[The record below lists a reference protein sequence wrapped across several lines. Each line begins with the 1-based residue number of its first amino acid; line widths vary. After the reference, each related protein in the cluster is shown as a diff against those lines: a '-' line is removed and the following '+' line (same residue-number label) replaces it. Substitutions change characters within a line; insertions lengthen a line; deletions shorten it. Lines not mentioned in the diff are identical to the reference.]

1 MKIFKYTPLT
11 GGEHKVFIAGDF
23 NNWNT
28 QEFELAEANGI
39 YKISL
44 KLEKG
49 RYEYKFIVDGNW
61 IIDESAEELTQDKFG
76 NRNSIVYIGKKP
88 KVIEQKADD
97 FNTPD
102 WVKDGIFYQI
112 FTDRFCNGNHK
123 IDPDFSEWF
132 YKKENKLSPAAREGK
147 FKLVDDWNNTI
158 ILKEDENRHYL
169 FYGGDLEGVRQKI
182 EYLKDLGIT
191 IIYFNP
197 LVQAASNHKYE
208 AYDYFKIDPHFGT
221 NDEFIQLVK
230 ELHRS
235 GIRVIVDFAFNHV
248 GVGFFAFQDC
258 LKKGDRSKYYNW
270 FDWHKW
276 PLPEEITE
284 NFDARKYYQCWW
296 GHAIM
301 PDLNFDLD
309 RKHPE
314 ENYIKNKDEANINS
328 DVVQYILDVADFWLD
343 KFDIDGFRLDIPNE
357 VPFWFWKLFRQKVK
371 SIKPDAYLVGEIWH
385 NAQQWVTQEYFDAVM
400 NYKYFKDPV
409 YDFFIENSSAED
421 FAMTIKA
428 GLQQYPIQAT
438 QVMMNLL
445 DSHDTF
451 RFLESAKGDIAK
463 LKLAV
468 LFQMTFV
475 GVPHIFY
482 GDEIA
487 ILGGHDPDNRRPF
500 NWEFSKN
507 NKANEL
513 RNWYK
518 KLIGIRKDN
527 IILSRGNFEFI
538 SAKDNVIIYK
548 RILEDIELIII
559 INNNSTERKSDL
571 QLNSYIDRITE
582 TIHTKNI
589 IPAMSGMILQKEL
602 KNPIFLNR

>member
-1 MKIFKYTPLT
+1 MNFKYIPLT
-11 GGEHKVFIAGDF
+11 GSKHKVFIAGDF

-28 QEFELAEANGI
+28 QEHELADANGI

-44 KLEKG
+44 KLETG

-61 IIDESAEELTQDKFG
+61 IVDESAEEFTQDKFG
-76 NRNSIVYIGKKP
+76 NRNSVVFVGEKP
-88 KVIEQKADD
+88 KIDEYKTND
-97 FNTPD
+97 FDTPD

-112 FTDRFCNGNHK
+112 FTDRFCNGDRR
-123 IDPDFSEWF
+123 IDPDFSEW
-132 YKKENKLSPAAREGK
+132 YYQKENKLSIAARERKYK
-147 FKLVDDWNNTI
+147 FIDDWNNI
-158 ILKEDENRHYL
+158 KVLKEDENRHYL
-169 FYGGDLEGVRQKI
+169 FYGGDLEGVKQKI

-221 NDEFIQLVK
+221 NDKFITLVK
-230 ELHRS
+230 ELHEN
-235 GIRVIVDFAFNHV
+235 GIRAIVDFAFNHV

-258 LKKGDRSKYYNW
+258 VEKGENSKYYNW

-276 PLPEEITE
+276 PLPKEITE
-284 NFDARKYYQCWW
+284 SFDAKEYYQCWW
-296 GHAIM
+296 GHSIM

-309 RKHPE
+309 REHPD
-314 ENYIKNKDEANINS
+314 ENYIKDQNEANVNE
-328 DVVQYILDVADFWLD
+328 DVVKYILDVADFWLNE
-343 KFDIDGFRLDIPNE
+343 FDIDGFRLDIPNE

-385 NAQQWVTQEYFDAVM
+385 NATEWVSDNYFDAVM

-409 YDFFIENSSAED
+409 YDFFIENSSTED
-421 FAMTIKA
+421 FAKIIKT
-428 GLQQYPIQAT
+428 GLQKYPLQAT

-451 RFLESAKGDIAK
+451 RFLESAGGKIEK

-482 GDEIA
+482 GDEIGMM
-487 ILGGHDPDNRRPF
+487 GGYDPDNRRPF
-500 NWEFSKN
+500 NWKFEY
-507 NKANEL
+507 NKEAVEL

-518 KLIGIRKDN
+518 KLIEIRKSN
-527 IILSRGNFEFI
+527 ISLRRGNFEFI
-538 SAKDNVIIYK
+538 SAEGNTLIYK
-548 RILEDIELIII
+548 RTSKDNELMII
-559 INNNSTERKSDL
+559 INNNTEDKTLNFQINSFYDL
-571 QLNSYIDRITE
+571 VTE
-582 TIHTKNI
+582 TKISKNI
-589 IPAMSGMILQKEL
+589 IPAISGMILVGL
-602 KNPIFLNR
+602 